1 MVNWDTWGSAL
12 QAWTGSTQFNRDL
25 RRWAEKRFDLSF
37 SPLTLRSGLMAGT
50 NLNRGWI
57 LDAGG
62 LRSRETD
69 KVEIARSEKELFRI
83 LELDWIRE
91 LTSRY
96 TRFSCF
102 CRAECVVFTFD
113 HSSDIEMC

>member
-1 MVNWDTWGSAL
+1 M
-12 QAWTGSTQFNRDL
+12 RD
-25 RRWAEKRFDLSF
+25 
-37 SPLTLRSGLMAGT
+37 
-50 NLNRGWI
+50 RGWI

-69 KVEIARSEKELFRI
+69 KVEIARSEKDLFRI
-83 LELDWIRE
+83 LGLDWIRE

-102 CRAECVVFTFD
+102 CRAECIVVPFN